1 MFLSREEAK
10 KIFESLSEDE
20 RKILTPG
27 NHLFKNDN
35 ALFIVGNE
43 NCFVEVVNHFK
54 EKNTAYINIGVKL
67 NARG

>member
-10 KIFESLSEDE
+10 EIFESLSEE
-20 RKILTPG
+20 EQKILTPG

-43 NCFVEVVNHFK
+43 NCFIEVVKHFK